1 MYLSRLTRLD
11 KYIGLSK
18 VFKAKM
24 LQALRNRKVSIPNAD
39 MLMASPWCTYSK
51 AFIIQPETVIQYLS
65 RCTQQRMLSET
76 RLHYFDKQ
84 HVTFSY
90 RDYRQPT
97 NLKIMTLSGVEFVRR
112 YASHILPKE
121 FIRVSTMVFFQSLPV
136 NKTLTHSETNV
147 LYQTD

>member
-1 MYLSRLTRLD
+1 
-11 KYIGLSK
+11 
-18 VFKAKM
+18 M

-39 MLMASPWCTYSK
+39 MLMVSPWCTYSK

-112 YASHILPKE
+112 YVSHILPKE

-136 NKTLTHSETNV
+136 NQK
-147 LYQTD
+147 